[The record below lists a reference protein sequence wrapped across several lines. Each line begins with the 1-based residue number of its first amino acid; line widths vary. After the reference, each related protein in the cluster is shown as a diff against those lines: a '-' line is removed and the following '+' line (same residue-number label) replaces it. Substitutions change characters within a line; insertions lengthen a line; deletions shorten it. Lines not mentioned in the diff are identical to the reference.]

1 MCSKNRRFTAAL
13 FTGVKRWKSPKC
25 PLADEWIN
33 QMWSIH
39 TVEYYSAT
47 ERNEVLIHATTRIH
61 LEIIMLRQR
70 SQTQRP
76 QMVHPHEVSS
86 RGKCMDTK
94 SRLDACQV
102 LGTGGTGS
110 NCLMNVRFS
119 SGAMNTC

>member
-1 MCSKNRRFTAAL
+1 
-13 FTGVKRWKSPKC
+13 
-25 PLADEWIN
+25 
-33 QMWSIH
+33 MWSIH

-47 ERNEVLIHATTRIH
+47 ERNEVLIHATTRIN